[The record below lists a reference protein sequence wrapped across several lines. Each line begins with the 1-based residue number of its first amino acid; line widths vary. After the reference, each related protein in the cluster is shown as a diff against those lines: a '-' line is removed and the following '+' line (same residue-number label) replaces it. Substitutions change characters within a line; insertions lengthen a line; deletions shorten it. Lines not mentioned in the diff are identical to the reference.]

1 MSNPYSG
8 RPWLKHYDAHVP
20 ANLTYPWVSFVD
32 MAKKCFKE
40 VPDRAAMIYI
50 DTVIT
55 FKELDS
61 MSNRFAS
68 FLLEKGIKQ
77 GDVVGLN
84 MPNMPAFPHLLRWS
98 AENRMHHNRRQ
109 SPAHRNRIGASTQR
123 LGS

>member
-8 RPWLKHYDAHVP
+8 KPWLKHYDSHVP
-20 ANLTYPWVSFVD
+20 ASLTYPWVSFVD

-61 MSNRFAS
+61 MSNRFAG
-68 FLLEKGIKQ
+68 FLLEKGIKSGRCRWPEHAQ
-77 GDVVGLN
+77 H
-84 MPNMPAFPHLLRWS
+84 ARFP
-98 AENRMHHNRRQ
+98 
-109 SPAHRNRIGASTQR
+109 
-123 LGS
+123 